1 MKSKVSLIAILLGIA
16 MLFLAGRDVMVAYG
30 TDVNPV
36 DGVVKGAWTIGSSPF
51 FVKKDVFVP
60 PGESLTIE
68 QGVAVYFEASFGLT
82 IQGKLLAIGTS
93 GNRIT
98 LAWSGGGTQ
107 RGKWKGMALFS
118 TVQAST
124 ISYCIVSNAVAAINL
139 TGSSNNVV
147 RFNTIR
153 YNSGG
158 ILVDA
163 AEGNVI
169 QNNEIY
175 ENSNYG
181 IRVQGRSQRTDISR
195 NSIYRTTSGNG
206 VDFRPNLNINNYVK
220 DNTIY
225 DNDFS
230 GIRVSG
236 CQTLEISGNLL
247 YNNWV
252 VASNSTGGNILLAY
266 EHCYYEYS
274 NKEVTIYNNRIH
286 SARQNGTGIYIQNA
300 TQVVITFNDV
310 YLNDGAGIVAAAASV
325 PALLINAKTT
335 LCRVYRNNIRNNR
348 FAEAQDLGTGNTWDD
363 GSKGNYWGNYSGVD
377 ANNDGIGDQPFVL
390 PRWSRGAKDSYPLM
404 GPLLLIV
411 TTTTGTTTT
420 GTSTSYSLTV
430 TTITVS
436 AWTTVATTIPVTSTS
451 AIATSR
457 ITSTSTDVISSAFT
471 LFLTTF
477 FGTSTSYVYT
487 VTVTTAATTTSYA
500 STAIA
505 VSYTTTGITATAT
518 STSVSTTTS
527 STTTTTTVVVSRTTT
542 LGRCLIASAA
552 YDSDL
557 APHVQFLRDFRDQ
570 KVMDSFAGSQFMSVF
585 NAFYYSFSPA
595 VAQAISTS
603 ENARAVT
610 RGLLAPLLGSL
621 YVGQVA
627 LDLFPIQS
635 DFGIV
640 VAGLISSGLIGVLYA
655 SPLVALNA
663 AGAKDKKKKGGWSL
677 KPLGLVWVG
686 SLLAVGASIIDHY
699 YLHLGAGGI
708 TDFVTMV
715 STGVLVLST
724 MILSPLLLLRL
735 IHRLW
740 R

>member
-1 MKSKVSLIAILLGIA
+1 MKSRVSLIAILLGIG
-16 MLFLAGRDVMVAYG
+16 MLFIAGRDLKVAHG
-30 TDVNPV
+30 TDVNPP
-36 DGVVKGAWTIGSSPF
+36 DGIVKGAWTMGSSPF
-51 FVKKDVFVP
+51 YVKRDLYVP

-68 QGVAVYFEASFGLT
+68 SGVSVYFETSSCVL
-82 IQGKLLAIGTS
+82 IVRGKLLAAGTS

-98 LAWSGGGTQ
+98 FAWYAGGTQ
-107 RGKWKGMALFS
+107 GGKWKGIVLLS
-118 TVQAST
+118 TVQPST
-124 ISYCIVSNAVAAINL
+124 ISYCIVSNALAAINF

-147 RFNTIR
+147 TFNTIR
-153 YNSGG
+153 YNSAG

-163 AEGNVI
+163 AEGNLI

-175 ENSNYG
+175 ENSKYG

-195 NSIYRTTSGNG
+195 NTIYKTSSGNG

-225 DNDFS
+225 NNDFS

-236 CQTLEISGNLL
+236 SQTLEISGNLL
-247 YNNWV
+247 YNNWIG
-252 VASNSTGGNILLAY
+252 ASNSTGGNILLAY

-300 TQVVITFNDV
+300 TQVVITYNDV
-310 YLNDGAGIVAAAASV
+310 YLNDGAGIVAAATSV

-390 PRWSRGAKDSYPLM
+390 PRWSRGAKDSFPLM

-411 TTTTGTTTT
+411 TTTTTGTTTA
-420 GTSTSYSLTV
+420 GTSTSYHVTV
-430 TTITVS
+430 TTTTVS
-436 AWTTVATTIPVTSTS
+436 AWTTVAITIPVTSTS
-451 AIATSR
+451 VIAISE
-457 ITSTSTDVISSAFT
+457 ITSTSTNVITSPFT

-505 VSYTTTGITATAT
+505 VSYATASTTATTT
-518 STSVSTTTS
+518 STSVSVTTS

-542 LGRCLIASAA
+542 SGRCVIASAA

-557 APHVQFLRDFRDQ
+557 APHVQFLREFRDQ

-621 YVGQVA
+621 YVGRVA
-627 LDLFPIQS
+627 LDLFPIRS
-635 DFGIV
+635 DFDIV
-640 VAGLISSGLIGVLYA
+640 AAGLISSALIGVLYA

-663 AGAKDKKKKGGWSL
+663 AGAKDKKKRGGWSL
-677 KPLGLVWVG
+677 KPLYLVWIG
-686 SLLAVGASIIDHY
+686 SLLTVGVSYVFLYIGAQSIAQF
-699 YLHLGAGGI
+699 LA
-708 TDFVTMV
+708 MV
-715 STGVLVLST
+715 STGTLVLST
-724 MILSPLLLLRL
+724 MILAPLLLLRL
-735 IHRLW
+735 IQRFW

>member
-1 MKSKVSLIAILLGIA
+1 MKSKVSLIAILLGIG
-16 MLFLAGRDVMVAYG
+16 MLFIAGIDVKVAYG
-30 TDVNPV
+30 TDVNPA
-36 DGVVKGAWTIGSSPF
+36 DSIVKGAWTMGGSPYY
-51 FVKKDVFVP
+51 VMRDVLVP
-60 PGESLTIE
+60 PGESLAIE
-68 QGVAVYFEASFGLT
+68 RGVSVYFDTSFGLSVR
-82 IQGKLLAIGTS
+82 GKLLAAGTS
-93 GNRIT
+93 GNRIIF
-98 LAWSGGGTQ
+98 AWSGGGTQ
-107 RGKWKGMALFS
+107 SGKWKGIALLS
-118 TVQAST
+118 TVQPST
-124 ISYCIVSNAVAAINL
+124 ISYCIVSNAMAAINF
-139 TGSSNNVV
+139 TGSSNNFVT
-147 RFNTIR
+147 FNTIR

-175 ENSNYG
+175 ENYNYG

-195 NSIYRTTSGNG
+195 NSIYKTSSGNG

-225 DNDFS
+225 NNDFS

-247 YNNWV
+247 YNNWIG
-252 VASNSTGGNILLAY
+252 ALNSTGGNILLAY
-266 EHCYYEYS
+266 EPCDYEYS

-286 SARQNGTGIYIQNA
+286 SARQNGTGIYMQNA
-300 TQVVITFNDV
+300 AQVMITYNDV
-310 YLNDGAGIVAAAASV
+310 YLNEGAGIVAAATATYPPV
-325 PALLINAKTT
+325 LNAKTT

-348 FAEAQDLGTGNTWDD
+348 FAEASDLGTGNTWDD
-363 GSKGNYWGNYSGVD
+363 GSRGNYWGNYSSVD
-377 ANNDGIGDQPFVL
+377 ANNDGIGDQSFVL
-390 PRWSRGAKDSYPLM
+390 HPKWRGVKDSFPLM

-411 TTTTGTTTT
+411 TTTTTGTTTT
-420 GTSTSYSLTV
+420 GTSTSYHVTV
-430 TTITVS
+430 TTTTLS
-436 AWTTVATTIPVTSTS
+436 AWTTTRITIPVTNTS
-451 AIATSR
+451 VIAITG
-457 ITSTSTDVISSAFT
+457 ITSTSTNVVTSAYT
-471 LFLTTF
+471 LFMTTF

-505 VSYTTTGITATAT
+505 VSYTTAATTATTTST
-518 STSVSTTTS
+518 STSVTTS

-542 LGRCLIASAA
+542 PGRCLIASAA

-557 APHVQFLRDFRDQ
+557 APHVQFLREFRDQ
-570 KVMDSFAGSQFMSVF
+570 KVMDSFAGSQFMSAF

-603 ENARAVT
+603 EDVRTVT

-621 YVGQVA
+621 FVGRVA

-640 VAGLISSGLIGVLYA
+640 VAGLISSVLIGVLYA

-663 AGAKDKKKKGGWSL
+663 AGAKDKKKRGGWSL
-677 KPLGLVWVG
+677 KPLYLVWIG
-686 SLLAVGASIIDHY
+686 SLLTVGVSYVFLYIGAQSIAQF
-699 YLHLGAGGI
+699 LA
-708 TDFVTMV
+708 MV
-715 STGVLVLST
+715 STGTLVLST
-724 MILSPLLLLRL
+724 MILAPLLLLRL
-735 IHRLW
+735 IQRLW